1 VGCSFGNPQ
10 ISHNDRESRSKQRS
24 EGAMIVIVGEGQ
36 WTKAQIAALSDSQ
49 LAHMNYDE
57 MVELVL
63 VAGVPVHNV
72 ERIHTMEGDTLM
84 RLVNWARVCCRRETA

>member
-1 VGCSFGNPQ
+1 
-10 ISHNDRESRSKQRS
+10 
-24 EGAMIVIVGEGQ
+24 MIVIVGEGQ

-57 MVELVL
+57 MVKLVL
-63 VAGVPVHNV
+63 VAGVPMHNV